1 MTDTAKPRQRP
12 HAGGET
18 PLLTRGSDWRTEDLY
33 RTARRLIHKTGRE
46 TPDDLWLAAA
56 DVCRVAE
63 AHGLHQRVR
72 MTPQRSHEIERL
84 LRELH
89 RVHET
94 EIYQAAGSLVRDLAG
109 DTSTVRREVA
119 IQALGYDD
127 PPKQQPSGAI
137 ARALLRDAARRVQ
150 AAELGAERH
159 TQYPAARGRRGTD
172 VVERALDDI
181 GHPVDRYEL
190 DAKTGYSLMQVGK
203 HLQDPRFRIVGK
215 GRIGLSR
222 WTDGPYKSIEAS
234 LTTLTERHGSIDL
247 QQAAANIARRHNV
260 HESSVILTARA
271 KGFPIDRFGRVG
283 PRR

>member
-1 MTDTAKPRQRP
+1 MPLECIDEAPQLDTLRKKLRA
-12 HAGGET
+12 AGRELGTVRHRHGQTT
-18 PLLTRGSDWRTEDLY
+18 PAPARRRRDTLLTRGPDWRTEDLY

-56 DVCRVAE
+56 DLCRVAE

-84 LRELH
+84 QRELH

-94 EIYQAAGSLVRDLAG
+94 EVYQAAGSPVRDLAG
-109 DTSTVRREVA
+109 DTSTVRRQVA

-159 TQYPAARGRRGTD
+159 TQYPAAKGHRRTD
-172 VVERALDDI
+172 VV
-181 GHPVDRYEL
+181 
-190 DAKTGYSLMQVGK
+190 
-203 HLQDPRFRIVGK
+203 
-215 GRIGLSR
+215 
-222 WTDGPYKSIEAS
+222 
-234 LTTLTERHGSIDL
+234 
-247 QQAAANIARRHNV
+247 
-260 HESSVILTARA
+260 
-271 KGFPIDRFGRVG
+271 
-283 PRR
+283 